1 MWTATTATGGPRST
15 TPPWASTTTSCNCSA
30 IAVLPYQTLTSAP
43 VSIGTES
50 TPPTSESHDATSNA
64 CPVDC
69 HGSTAVCAGRAGQ
82 HGRAGHR
89 SSTVGQSGV
98 GRAETDGAALRAHPR
113 GGGGAGPRSGPV
125 GQSGVGRAETEGAAL
140 RAHPRGGRRGD
151 ARRQVQL
158 PADAGA
164 DELRRASGAPRRRGP
179 RSPPRQTRSE

>member
-50 TPPTSESHDATSNA
+50 IPPTSESHDATSNA

-89 SSTVGQSGV
+89 SSTVGQAGV
-98 GRAETDGAALRAHPR
+98 GRAETD
-113 GGGGAGPRSGPV
+113 
-125 GQSGVGRAETEGAAL
+125 GAAL

-164 DELRRASGAPRRRGP
+164 DELRRDSGAPRERGQRSALRQSRRHGGAAA
-179 RSPPRQTRSE
+179 RIVALVREVH